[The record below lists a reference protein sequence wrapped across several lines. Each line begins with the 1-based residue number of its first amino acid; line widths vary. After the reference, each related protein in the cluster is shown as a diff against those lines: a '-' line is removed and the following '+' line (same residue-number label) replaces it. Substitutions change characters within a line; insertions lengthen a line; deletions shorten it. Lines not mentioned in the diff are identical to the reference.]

1 MSKPPAHYE
10 YVDANIKLTVGQRL
24 NYAIAEFGYN
34 FMYFYVSSYLM
45 IYYTDIIGVAASSVS
60 LLVLVMRLFDAFNDP
75 IIGSIADRTR
85 SHWGRYRPWVA
96 IGGLALAVSIVLL
109 FSANP
114 NWANSTKVAYMW
126 IVYCIVTV
134 ASTCC
139 NMPFGAMNGVLTSNA
154 NERVKLSGM
163 RMVVA
168 NIGLNGAGVV
178 AIPLVVYF
186 SRSAGLQTA
195 GGWFWAVL
203 VCCVVSVPTL
213 FWTAAKCR
221 EVLTPPPTQN
231 KISIASQFKAM
242 NNKYIYIAIFTN
254 LLTGVIMYGK
264 MSMLTY
270 YYKYVC
276 QAENIMT
283 LNSIIALVSA
293 VLGAGVVGPK
303 AYAWLKNKGKVAVYI
318 NLVNVILFVIMYWFP
333 APHIIFFIINFITGL
348 GAGASG
354 AIGYSLIPDAIDYG
368 ELKTGV
374 RCDGFLA
381 SFVSL
386 ALKVGGAIGPALGGA
401 ALGWFGFVA
410 NAAQPQSILTM
421 LNASV
426 TFVPAGCALLTMIL
440 YMFYDLD
447 DAAHAKIRDEL
458 AERRKVG

>member
-1 MSKPPAHYE
+1 MSKQPAHYE
-10 YVDANIKLTVGQRL
+10 YVDANIKLSVRQRL
-24 NYAIAEFGYN
+24 DYAIAEFGYN
-34 FMYFYVSSYLM
+34 FIYFYVSSYLM
-45 IYYTDIIGVAASSVS
+45 IYYTDVIGVAASSVS

-85 SHWGRYRPWVA
+85 SPWGRYRPWVA
-96 IGGLALAVSIVLL
+96 IGGLALAISVVLL
-109 FSANP
+109 FSAKP
-114 NWANSTKVAYMW
+114 EWSSSTKVAYMW
-126 IVYCIVTV
+126 IVY
-134 ASTCC
+134 
-139 NMPFGAMNGVLTSNA
+139 MPFGAMNGVLTSNA

-186 SRSAGLQTA
+186 SKAGGAQTA
-195 GGWFWAVL
+195 NGWFWAVL
-203 VCCVVSVPTL
+203 VCCVISVPTL

-221 EVLTPPPTQN
+221 EVLAPPPTQN
-231 KISIASQFKAM
+231 KLSIASQFKAM
-242 NNKYIYIAIFTN
+242 SNKYIYIAIFTN
-254 LLTGVIMYGK
+254 LLTGIIMYGK
-264 MSMLTY
+264 MSMITY

-276 QAENIMT
+276 HAENIMT
-283 LNSIIALVSA
+283 INSVVALVSA

-318 NLVNVILFVIMYWFP
+318 NLVNVILYIILFWFP
-333 APHIIFFIINFITGL
+333 APHILFFVINFVTGL

-374 RCDGFLA
+374 RCDGFIA

-401 ALGWFGFVA
+401 ALTWFGFVA
-410 NAAQPQSILTM
+410 NAEQSATVVTM
-421 LNASV
+421 LNFSV
-426 TFVPAGCALLTMIL
+426 TIVPAICALITLVL
-440 YMFYDLD
+440 YLFYDLD
-447 DAAHAKIRDEL
+447 DAAHAKIREEL
-458 AERRKVG
+458 AERRKV

>member
-1 MSKPPAHYE
+1 
-10 YVDANIKLTVGQRL
+10 
-24 NYAIAEFGYN
+24 
-34 FMYFYVSSYLM
+34 
-45 IYYTDIIGVAASSVS
+45 
-60 LLVLVMRLFDAFNDP
+60 
-75 IIGSIADRTR
+75 
-85 SHWGRYRPWVA
+85 
-96 IGGLALAVSIVLL
+96 
-109 FSANP
+109 
-114 NWANSTKVAYMW
+114 MW
-126 IVYCIVTV
+126 IVYCAVTI

-186 SRSAGLQTA
+186 SKAGGAQTA
-195 GGWFWAVL
+195 NGWFWAVL
-203 VCCVVSVPTL
+203 VCCVISVPTL

-221 EVLTPPPTQN
+221 EVLAPPPTQN
-231 KISIASQFKAM
+231 KLSIASQFKAM
-242 NNKYIYIAIFTN
+242 SNKYIYIAIFTN
-254 LLTGVIMYGK
+254 LLTGIIMYGK
-264 MSMLTY
+264 MSMITY

-276 QAENIMT
+276 HAENIMT
-283 LNSIIALVSA
+283 INSVVALVSA

-318 NLVNVILFVIMYWFP
+318 NLVNVILYVILFWFP
-333 APHIIFFIINFITGL
+333 APHILFFVINFVTGL

-374 RCDGFLA
+374 RCDGFIA

-401 ALGWFGFVA
+401 ALTWFGFVA
-410 NAAQPQSILTM
+410 NAEQSATVVIM
-421 LNASV
+421 LNFSV
-426 TFVPAGCALLTMIL
+426 TIVPAICALITLVL
-440 YMFYDLD
+440 YLFYDLD
-447 DAAHAKIRDEL
+447 DAAHAKIREEL
-458 AERRKVG
+458 AERRKV

>member
-1 MSKPPAHYE
+1 MSKQPAHYE
-10 YVDANIKLTVGQRL
+10 YVDANIKLSVRQRL
-24 NYAIAEFGYN
+24 DYAIAEFGYN
-34 FMYFYVSSYLM
+34 FIYFYVSSYLM
-45 IYYTDIIGVAASSVS
+45 IYYTDVIGVAASSVS

-85 SHWGRYRPWVA
+85 SPWGRYRPWVA
-96 IGGLALAVSIVLL
+96 IGGLALAISVVLL
-109 FSANP
+109 FSAKP
-114 NWANSTKVAYMW
+114 EWSSSTKVAYMW
-126 IVYCIVTV
+126 IVYCAVTI

-186 SRSAGLQTA
+186 SKAGGAQTA
-195 GGWFWAVL
+195 NGWFWAVL
-203 VCCVVSVPTL
+203 VCCVISVPTL

-221 EVLTPPPTQN
+221 EVLAPPPTQN
-231 KISIASQFKAM
+231 KLSIASQFKAM
-242 NNKYIYIAIFTN
+242 SNKYIYIAIFTN
-254 LLTGVIMYGK
+254 LLTGIIMYGK
-264 MSMLTY
+264 MSMITY

-276 QAENIMT
+276 HAENIMT
-283 LNSIIALVSA
+283 INSVVALVSA

-318 NLVNVILFVIMYWFP
+318 NLVNVILYVILFWFP
-333 APHIIFFIINFITGL
+333 APHILFFVINFVTGL

-374 RCDGFLA
+374 RCDGFIA

-401 ALGWFGFVA
+401 ALTWFGFVA
-410 NAAQPQSILTM
+410 NAEQSATVVIM
-421 LNASV
+421 LNFSV
-426 TFVPAGCALLTMIL
+426 TIIPAICALITLVL
-440 YMFYDLD
+440 YLFYDLD
-447 DAAHAKIRDEL
+447 DAAHAKIREEL
-458 AERRKVG
+458 AERRKV

>member
-1 MSKPPAHYE
+1 MSKQPAHYE
-10 YVDANIKLTVGQRL
+10 YVDANIKLSVRQRL
-24 NYAIAEFGYN
+24 DYAIAEFGYN
-34 FMYFYVSSYLM
+34 FIYFYVSSYLM

-85 SHWGRYRPWVA
+85 SPWGRYRPWVA
-96 IGGLALAVSIVLL
+96 AGGLALAVSVVLL

-114 NWANSTKVAYMW
+114 EWSNGTKVAYMW
-126 IVYCIVTV
+126 IVYCAVTI

-154 NERVKLSGM
+154 TERVKLSGM

-186 SRSAGLQTA
+186 SKAGGSQTA
-195 GGWFWAVL
+195 SGWFWAVL
-203 VCCVVSVPTL
+203 VCCIISVPTL

-221 EVLTPPPTQN
+221 EVLAPPPTQN
-231 KISIASQFKAM
+231 KLSIASQFKAM

-254 LLTGVIMYGK
+254 LLTGIIMYGK
-264 MSMLTY
+264 MSMITY

-276 QAENIMT
+276 NAENIMT
-283 LNSIIALVSA
+283 INSVVALVSA
-293 VLGAGVVGPK
+293 VLGAGIVGPK
-303 AYAWLKNKGKVAVYI
+303 AYSWLKNKGRVAVYI
-318 NLVNVILFVIMYWFP
+318 NLVNVILYVILYWFP
-333 APHIIFFIINFITGL
+333 APHILFFVINFVTGL

-374 RCDGFLA
+374 RCDGFIA

-386 ALKVGGAIGPALGGA
+386 ALKIGGAIGPALGGA
-401 ALGWFGFVA
+401 ALTWFGFVA
-410 NAAQPQSILTM
+410 NAQQSATVITM
-421 LNASV
+421 LNVSV
-426 TFVPAGCALLTMIL
+426 TIVPAICALITLIL
-440 YMFYDLD
+440 YLFYDLD
-447 DAAHAKIRDEL
+447 DAAHAKIREEL
-458 AERRKVG
+458 AARRKV